1 MSKQKPRPEEIP
13 QIEGYIMEKRTVS
26 ILAANIWALVVMV
39 AMGIVGFV
47 LIYKFYAPLRYS
59 LYMGGPLILAFLL
72 GIVVHELIHG
82 LTWMWV
88 THSSFKHLRFGFMT
102 GAAYCHIDVPMRKR
116 AYVAGAL
123 MPLILLGLLPYLV
136 SFFIGSLWLM
146 LFGTLLSSAAMG
158 DVMIV
163 WVIRHESPD
172 TLVYDHPSEA
182 GCLVYRKLTPEL

>member
-1 MSKQKPRPEEIP
+1 
-13 QIEGYIMEKRTVS
+13 
-26 ILAANIWALVVMV
+26 MV
-39 AMGIVGFV
+39 AMGFVGFV

-59 LYMGGPLILAFLL
+59 LYMSGPLILAFLL

-102 GAAYCHIDVPMRKR
+102 GAVYCHIDVPMRKR

>member
-1 MSKQKPRPEEIP
+1 MRKQKSAPEEIP
-13 QIEGYIMEKRTVS
+13 QLEGYSTEKRTVS
-26 ILAANIWALVVMV
+26 ILAANIWALVVLA

-47 LIYKFYAPLRYS
+47 LIYRFYAPLRFS
-59 LYMGGPLILAFLL
+59 LLLGGPLILAFLL

-82 LTWMWV
+82 FTWMWA
-88 THSSFKHLRFGFMT
+88 THSGFKHLRFGLMT
-102 GAAYCHIDVPMRKR
+102 GAVYCHIDVPMRKR

-123 MPLILLGLLPYLV
+123 MPLILLGLLPYMV

-146 LFGTLLSSAAMG
+146 LFGTMLSAAAMG

>member
-1 MSKQKPRPEEIP
+1 MSKQKPTPEEIP

-39 AMGIVGFV
+39 AMGFVGFV

-59 LYMGGPLILAFLL
+59 LYMSGPLILAFLL

-88 THSSFKHLRFGFMT
+88 THSSFKHLRFGLMT
-102 GAAYCHIDVPMRKR
+102 GAVYCHIDVPMRKR

>member
-1 MSKQKPRPEEIP
+1 MSKQKPTPEEIP

-39 AMGIVGFV
+39 AMGFVGFV

-59 LYMGGPLILAFLL
+59 LYMSGPLILAFLL

-88 THSSFKHLRFGFMT
+88 THSSFKYLRFGLMT
-102 GAAYCHIDVPMRKR
+102 GAVYCHIDVPMRKR

>member
-1 MSKQKPRPEEIP
+1 
-13 QIEGYIMEKRTVS
+13 
-26 ILAANIWALVVMV
+26 
-39 AMGIVGFV
+39 
-47 LIYKFYAPLRYS
+47 
-59 LYMGGPLILAFLL
+59 
-72 GIVVHELIHG
+72 
-82 LTWMWV
+82 
-88 THSSFKHLRFGFMT
+88 
-102 GAAYCHIDVPMRKR
+102 MRKR